1 MDITRADYLSQLQA
15 LLPQGVA
22 WTREQGAALTR
33 LLDVFAEE
41 FARTDESAMQLLRE
55 ADPRSAYDLLADWE
69 VIAGIA
75 INTGSIE
82 QRRANLVSKL
92 TSRGG
97 QSRAYFIALAE
108 KFGYP
113 GVTITEYH
121 QMTCTSVCTDALY
134 SLVDLFVWTLN
145 IPGGG
150 GVFAATCR
158 SPCNAA
164 LGSSG
169 NSRLEAAINAYKP
182 AHTTA
187 LLNYI

>member
-1 MDITRADYLSQLQA
+1 MDISRADYLSQLQA
-15 LLPQGVA
+15 LLPQGAA
-22 WTREQGAALTR
+22 WTRERDAALTR
-33 LLDVFAEE
+33 LLDAFAEE
-41 FARTDESAMQLLRE
+41 FARVDARARQLLDES
-55 ADPRSAYDLLADWE
+55 DPRSTYD
-69 VIAGIA
+69 
-75 INTGSIE
+75 
-82 QRRANLVSKL
+82 

-121 QMTCTSVCTDALY
+121 QMTCTSVCTYALH

-145 IPGGG
+145 IPATG

-187 LLNYI
+187 LLHYV